1 VILPNDSHIWIL
13 SEFRSLRWMPL
24 QPKHLDY
31 VNTQFLLIGHKDN
44 ALEKATD
51 QQNQDEGEGKDK
63 PLEEMEKLEHEDEIR
78 VEHLKGNSLLGLAA
92 LSVQSAYWKFIG
104 DDSVFTDLG
113 LDSKD
118 YPKLQTTW

>member
-1 VILPNDSHIWIL
+1 
-13 SEFRSLRWMPL
+13 MPL

-51 QQNQDEGEGKDK
+51 QQNKDEGEDKDT
-63 PLEEMEKLEHEDEIR
+63 PLGAMEKLEHEDEIR
-78 VEHLKGNSLLGLAA
+78 VEHLKGNSSRFDRFWRPIHLLEL
-92 LSVQSAYWKFIG
+92 IG